1 MNSMDMKKRPCKAFD
16 ANDATFVSP
25 NNAKIATRYLH
36 EQDYYVCNDTNKICQ
51 GQNLWKKN
59 ESTSGEKVYTINIED
74 FTILLQH
81 SINKVSVN
89 IYIYIHIDQFDI
101 DNERI
106 RLNYI

>member
-1 MNSMDMKKRPCKAFD
+1 MNPKRYPRDLSGNFCQPKQIKW
-16 ANDATFVSP
+16 P

-36 EQDYYVCNDTNKICQ
+36 EQDYYVCNDTNKICH

-81 SINKVSVN
+81 SISKVSVN
-89 IYIYIHIDQFDI
+89 IYIYIS
-101 DNERI
+101 I
-106 RLNYI
+106 RHR